1 MSVSN
6 CRKDE
11 AMQTFVTRQEIILWR
26 AQQRTAQKQIGFVPT
41 MGALHPGHLSLVEQ
55 ACQENDVVLVSI
67 FVNPKQFNQNADLQ
81 SYPRMLS
88 ADLALL
94 QHLPNLVIF
103 APSEN
108 EMYPADLPFAPMPL
122 GKIGQLLEGAH
133 RPGHFEGVVHV
144 VHHLFALVQPQK
156 AYFGQKDFQQL
167 AIIRLLNNFYS
178 FGIDIIGCE
187 TIRESDGLAMS
198 SRNLRLTDAQ
208 RKNAVSISRALQLV
222 KANVGKISLEEAKI
236 AASAIIEQ
244 AGLEID
250 YLEIVDPITLENC
263 TEWQQM
269 QVCCVAAFCG
279 EVRLIDNMLC
289 ESVL

>member
-1 MSVSN
+1 
-6 CRKDE
+6 
-11 AMQTFVTRQEIILWR
+11 MQTFVTRQEIFIWR
-26 AQQRTAQKQIGFVPT
+26 EQQRTAQKQIGFVPT
-41 MGALHPGHLSLVEQ
+41 MGALHQGHLSLVEK
-55 ACQENDVVLVSI
+55 ACKENDLVVVSI

-81 SYPRMLS
+81 AYPRMLS

-94 QHLPNLVIF
+94 QHLSNLVIF
-103 APSEN
+103 TPSEN
-108 EMYPADLPFAPMPL
+108 EMYPSDLPFEPMPL
-122 GKIGQLLEGAH
+122 GQIGQLLEGAH

-144 VHHLFALVQPQK
+144 VHHLFALVQPHK

-167 AIIRLLNNFYS
+167 AIIRLLNQYYG
-178 FGIDIIGCE
+178 FGIDIIGCA

-198 SRNLRLTDAQ
+198 SRNLRLTKEQ
-208 RKNAVSISRALQLV
+208 RQRAVCISSAIELV
-222 KANVGKISLEEAKI
+222 KNNIGQDTIENVKQTARK
-236 AASAIIEQ
+236 IIEH

-250 YLEIVDPITLENC
+250 YLEIVDPETLESLQD
-263 TEWQQM
+263 WQQF

>member
-1 MSVSN
+1 
-6 CRKDE
+6 
-11 AMQTFVTRQEIILWR
+11 MQTFVTRQEIFNWR
-26 AQQRTAQKQIGFVPT
+26 EQQRAAQKQIGFVPT
-41 MGALHPGHLSLVEQ
+41 MGALHQGHLSLVEQ
-55 ACQENDVVLVSI
+55 ACRENDVVVVSI

-108 EMYPADLPFAPMPL
+108 EMYPADLPFDPMPL

-144 VHHLFALVQPQK
+144 VHHLFALVQPNT

-167 AIIRLLNNFYS
+167 AIIRLLNQHYG

-198 SRNLRLTDAQ
+198 SRNLRLTHEQ
-208 RKNAVSISRALQLV
+208 RQSAVSISRALQLV
-222 KANVGKISLEEAKI
+222 KAKVGKISLEEAKI
-236 AASAIIEQ
+236 AASEIIEQ